1 MAWQATE
8 QTDAL
13 ELYFKR
19 LIVKE
24 EDTLILDTAQELHW
38 LNKSIERS
46 QRIPPDCPCIKN
58 PKPTD
63 STRFLSNIDQLDAI
77 QRGNAK
83 MNSTGSNSTMLNMN
97 RIIGEGYRA
106 GGGNREE
113 TSRAVIVRKNNQL
126 LTAYP
131 KL

>member
-46 QRIPPDCPCIKN
+46 QAYHLIAPVSKTQNRQ
-58 PKPTD
+58 
-63 STRFLSNIDQLDAI
+63 TRHVS
-77 QRGNAK
+77 
-83 MNSTGSNSTMLNMN
+83 
-97 RIIGEGYRA
+97 
-106 GGGNREE
+106 
-113 TSRAVIVRKNNQL
+113 
-126 LTAYP
+126 
-131 KL
+131 